1 MFWARFPNNGVEVRW
16 NSESSQEAKT
26 DDQIGAANLNRL
38 FGPWPCLQE
47 VAKRGVPNLTIHYMQ
62 IARLFLRVSTAE
74 QNLAPQAG
82 IEHRA
87 HSWRAADRQ
96 PTLSTTAR
104 PLLSHLLTKCE
115 ASGTIK
121 AVALITR
128 M

>member
-1 MFWARFPNNGVEVRW
+1 MESEVRW

-74 QNLAPQAG
+74 QNLAPQAC

-87 HSWRAADRQ
+87 HYIAG
-96 PTLSTTAR
+96 AR
-104 PLLSHLLTKCE
+104 LIANQRYLLQLGPSCRTC
-115 ASGTIK
+115 
-121 AVALITR
+121 
-128 M
+128 